1 MLCLATYGNPTT
13 NLQSTERDLPA
24 PAHPARGSKPSH
36 TEICTNWNDEDVK
49 LRRTSWPR
57 ELTEAVNAA
66 SRHTTHGNEHILAAV
81 ELTDAHWVAGT
92 RSAVYLPTDSP
103 NTVRRV
109 GWEKIERASWDSE
122 ASVLTIFE
130 TTDFGTP
137 LRATELKVDDPGRFG
152 QLLRERVDASIV
164 VQRHVPL
171 AGKRGVRIV
180 GRRNPATTDAAVT
193 WNFVLDKGLE
203 PDQPGVLD
211 AAEAALKQVRD
222 EFGI

>member
-1 MLCLATYGNPTT
+1 M
-13 NLQSTERDLPA
+13 
-24 PAHPARGSKPSH
+24 
-36 TEICTNWNDEDVK
+36 
-49 LRRTSWPR
+49 
-57 ELTEAVNAA
+57 AVA
-66 SRHTTHGNEHILAAV
+66 SRHSVGGKEDILAAV
-81 ELTDAHWVAGT
+81 QLGDGHWVAGT
-92 RSAVYLPTDSP
+92 RAAVYLPTDA
-103 NTVRRV
+103 TDATDAVRRV

-122 ASVLTIFE
+122 ASVLHVYE

-137 LRATELKVDDPGRFG
+137 LRVTELKVDDPGRFG

-164 VQRHVPL
+164 IQRHVPL

-180 GRRNPATTDAAVT
+180 GRRNPATTDAPVT

-203 PDQPGVLD
+203 PTQPGVLD